1 MSANVTVT
9 VASGDELDVRD
20 FSVVEKLSELFSIR
34 ITALSDNPDIDFE
47 AVAGQDASFTLY
59 WRDEGDKP
67 RTWTGI
73 CTELHQIRAE
83 PTGASTYHLVISPI
97 LWLATQR
104 RNHRM
109 FQLET
114 ELQIVKDLLGEW
126 GVAFEEKIT
135 GSYKTRKY
143 RVQYG
148 ESDYDFMHRMME
160 DAGIT
165 FYFEEQGG
173 KSKLVLADAPQANDL
188 RQPPI
193 AFRDAPTFADKEHV
207 TAASIGRRVRPG
219 KYTMRDVD
227 YRRPATYPLMTTAT
241 GAAAVEQKLERFHY
255 TPGAFLFESGSGGDT
270 PNADDRATHRTDEKE
285 GQKLA
290 DKRLAAK
297 RGDAITA
304 TFITNVGDVSP
315 GTVMSVLDHPNRA
328 LGDGKRLLVVESNI
342 DGVRNGEYSNHVV
355 VRSAAEPFHPELVTP
370 KPKVQGVE
378 SATVVGPSG
387 EEIHTD
393 EFGRVRVS
401 FHWDRE
407 SKMDQTSSCW
417 IPVSQPWGGAGY
429 GGTNLPRV
437 GQEVLV
443 DFLGGDPDRPMIV
456 GRVYTHLQSTPYQL
470 PGNKTQSGWKS
481 NTSPSNGGYNEMMF
495 EDKAGEE
502 LVRMQAQKDMHQ
514 LVKNDHS
521 HTVGRN
527 HTKMVGH
534 DEREVTGNNRSVVV
548 GSNRATQIGSIDS
561 SMVGQTHS
569 VMISPPGEA
578 APAAPATS
586 FFMTDD
592 KVAHNTKSGAYIEM
606 VGDTIVIH
614 ASEITLNAST
624 KITVHCDAEVDVEGT
639 PINLNNS

>member
-20 FSVVEKLSELFSIR
+20 FSVVEKLSDLFSIR
-34 ITALSDNPDIDFE
+34 ITAMSDNPDIDFE

-59 WRDEGDKP
+59 WRGEGDKP
-67 RTWTGI
+67 RIWTGI

-83 PTGASTYHLVISPI
+83 PTGASTYHLVISPK

-126 GVAFEEKIT
+126 SIDFEEKIT

-148 ESDYDFMHRMME
+148 ESDYDFMRRMME

-173 KSKLVLADAPQANDL
+173 TTKLVLADAPQANDL

-193 AFRDAPTFADKEHV
+193 AFRDEPTVADKEHV
-207 TAASIGRRVRPG
+207 TAVSIGRRVRPG

-227 YRRPATYPLMTTAT
+227 YRRPASYPLMTTAT
-241 GAAAVEQKLERFHY
+241 GTAAVEQKLERFHY
-255 TPGAFLFESGSGGDT
+255 TPGAFLFEASAGGDT
-270 PNADDRATHRTDEKE
+270 PSADDRATHRTDEKE

-297 RGDAITA
+297 RLGDAITA
-304 TFITNVGDVSP
+304 TFITNVGDVAP

-342 DGVRNGEYSNHVV
+342 DGVRNAEYSNHVT
-355 VRSAAEPFHPELVTP
+355 VRSADQPFHPELVTP

-417 IPVSQPWGGAGY
+417 IPTSQPWGGSGY

-443 DFLGGDPDRPMIV
+443 DFLGGDPDKPIIV
-456 GRVYTHLQSTPYQL
+456 GRVYTHLQSTPYKL
-470 PGNKTQSGWKS
+470 PANKTQSGWKS
-481 NTSPSNGGYNEMMF
+481 NSSPSNGGYNEMMF

-502 LVRMQAQKDMHQ
+502 LVRMQAQKDMHH
-514 LVKNDHS
+514 LVKNDHA

-527 HTKMVGH
+527 HTKMVGN

-548 GSNRATQIGSIDS
+548 GSNRATQVGSVDS
-561 SMVGQTHS
+561 TMVGSMHS
-569 VMISPPGEA
+569 VMISPPGEQGR
-578 APAAPATS
+578 PRPRRATVHKPDWIQS
-586 FFMTDD
+586 ST
-592 KVAHNTKSGAYIEM
+592 SGRASITID
-606 VGDTIVIH
+606 GSSIIIKADTI
-614 ASEITLNAST
+614 EIRATNDN
-624 KITVHCDAEVDVEGT
+624 KIYGNKIKMN
-639 PINLNNS
+639 PSS